1 MRIGA
6 LATATGLS
14 RDTLRFYEQ
23 RGLIQATRSEN
34 GYRTYDAQTVE
45 LLGYIRG
52 AQRLGFSLAE
62 ITRQLPALRNCPGS
76 SEEIVGLLLAKLA
89 VLDTRLRELQQLRL
103 DLLAQI
109 DLERAGLGDCT
120 APAGGQAGAAFE
132 ALEY

>member
-34 GYRTYDAQTVE
+34 GYRTYAAQTVE
-45 LLGYIRG
+45 LLGYIRS
-52 AQRLGFSLAE
+52 AQRLGFSLGE
-62 ITRQLPALRNCPGS
+62 ITRQLPALRNCSGS
-76 SEEIVGLLLAKLA
+76 SAEIVDLLLAKLA
-89 VLDTRLRELQQLRL
+89 GLDTRMRELRQLRL

-109 DLERAGLGDCT
+109 ARERSSADDCA
-120 APAGGQAGAAFE
+120 APATDNDGAFE